1 MKKKVLALAL
11 VVALVAIVVGT
22 SLAYFTAEDEV
33 TNTFTIGSV
42 MIDIIENGKATDS
55 DQVVFDKPMMPVVNT
70 QDVTQDPGYAAKVVK
85 VENTGL
91 NAAYIRVHIAQPVEL
106 LGYLNLESDTT
117 TGWERLDGFTYA
129 IVDGQRYI
137 VATYDY
143 KLPVAPGEST
153 SELLKGAYLVS
164 EVDIKDNPDTPSADL
179 EFCKPEGTGY
189 KFSGYVAHYKVDGG
203 YTSNTLNILVA
214 SQAIQVQ
221 GFENGTATDALNAG
235 FGENTNPW
243 Q

>member
-55 DQVVFDKPMMPVVNT
+55 DQVVFDNPMMPVVNT
-70 QDVTQDPGYAAKVVK
+70 QDVTQDPGYAAKVVEVK
-85 VENTGL
+85 NTGL
-91 NAAYIRVHIAQPVEL
+91 NAAYIRVHIAQPKAL
-106 LGYLNLESDTT
+106 LGYLELDLDLNGWDRVFHTYVTLENQ
-117 TGWERLDGFTYA
+117 E
-129 IVDGQRYI
+129 YI
-137 VATYDY
+137 VVTYDY
-143 KLPVAPGEST
+143 LTAVDPDEFT
-153 SELLKGAYLVS
+153 TELLRGAYLVS

-214 SQAIQVQ
+214 SQAIQAQ

-235 FGENTNPW
+235 FGANTNPW